1 MNDMESNVH
10 LSGMPTRSPILVGAV
25 GGSGTRVVARLL
37 AQAGFFIGADRRV
50 SEDSEPI
57 QDFYNVWLRRYI
69 ECDGNLQEEEKERAA
84 RDFQQAIE
92 DHRQGIGGPD
102 TPWAVKVPRSLL
114 MLPYWHDAFPG
125 AHFIHVV
132 RNGLDMAYSNDGNQ
146 LRMFGDLLLTDV
158 EQELPR
164 PLRAMAYWN
173 SANLRAAQ
181 RGEVL
186 FRERYHVL
194 RFEDLCLRPAETILA
209 LTSFTGGDVDVAKA
223 STEVNVPSTIE
234 RWRDHPASETLELLK
249 LGRPA
254 LEHFGYDTPVLQNST
269 TPSTRIG
276 ETGETRR
283 SLSSVCV
290 GFARSIINFLRREAD
305 N

>member
-1 MNDMESNVH
+1 
-10 LSGMPTRSPILVGAV
+10 
-25 GGSGTRVVARLL
+25 
-37 AQAGFFIGADRRV
+37 
-50 SEDSEPI
+50 
-57 QDFYNVWLRRYI
+57 
-69 ECDGNLQEEEKERAA
+69 
-84 RDFQQAIE
+84 
-92 DHRQGIGGPD
+92 
-102 TPWAVKVPRSLL
+102 
-114 MLPYWHDAFPG
+114 
-125 AHFIHVV
+125 
-132 RNGLDMAYSNDGNQ
+132 MAYSNDGNQ